1 MLEPLNTTSN
11 ELDPVTREYRVS
23 FLKAIEKFI
32 PSVLRDLEIIFGK
45 RFSDPD
51 LERALRKWA
60 QHHRLYSWV
69 LKIARTTM
77 DYWERQPKMS
87 RTTWKLP
94 PVQMAA
100 VWEDERFSFRHR
112 GYQLHIDGYDLR
124 VYAETVRGDFERTLP
139 IHISQLQNA
148 KDEFLSKQSGQ
159 AMHKVQKRS
168 RDGRDKL
175 IGFAWLA
182 MSLAGTSLA
191 MIATEAKVD
200 RAAVVKQIK
209 WANSVLSVE

>member
-1 MLEPLNTTSN
+1 MLQSPNITFN
-11 ELDPVTREYRVS
+11 ELDPLIREYRVS
-23 FLKAIEKFI
+23 FLKAIEKII
-32 PSVLRDLEIIFGK
+32 PSVLCDLEIIFEK
-45 RFSDPD
+45 RLSDPD
-51 LERALRKWA
+51 LERALSNWV

-69 LKIARTTM
+69 LKIARRTM

-100 VWEDERFSFRHR
+100 VWEDELFSFRHR
-112 GYQLHIDGYDLR
+112 GYQHHIDGHDLR
-124 VYAETVRGDFERTLP
+124 VYAETVRGDFERTLASR
-139 IHISQLQNA
+139 ISQLQKA

-159 AMHKVQKRS
+159 GTHKAQKRS

-175 IGFAWLA
+175 IGIAWLA

-191 MIATEAKVD
+191 MIAKEADVD
-200 RAAVVKQIK
+200 RAAVAKQIK